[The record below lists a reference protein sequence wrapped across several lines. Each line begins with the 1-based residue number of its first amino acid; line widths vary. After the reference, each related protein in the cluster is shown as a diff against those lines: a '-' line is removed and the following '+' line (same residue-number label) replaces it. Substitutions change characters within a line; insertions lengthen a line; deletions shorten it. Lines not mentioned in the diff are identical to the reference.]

1 MRPQLT
7 EQWVITRRIQHQMTS
22 KVRGAGLPA
31 LMLCGIRELWGPV
44 NILVLDEHSFPYHT
58 TKICFSLTITRFC
71 LDEKSLFLQEAM
83 GSLLS
88 PVLFHTS
95 HFLADTNSA
104 LKWLFLIYSP
114 CFRGRWASNSC

>member
-31 LMLCGIRELWGPV
+31 LMLCDIRELWGPV

-58 TKICFSLTITRFC
+58 TKICFSLTITRFR
-71 LDEKSLFLQEAM
+71 LDEKSVFARSN
-83 GSLLS
+83 GFFAFSS
-88 PVLFHTS
+88 AIPY
-95 HFLADTNSA
+95 LA
-104 LKWLFLIYSP
+104 FP
-114 CFRGRWASNSC
+114 C